1 MAQVDLTLELPSD
14 IVVASGVDTD
24 HAASGHS
31 SVDFASPD
39 PVRDHDGDYALA
51 LESVRNEV
59 DEIAYHVESPSNFR
73 ERHIHIHVLDRRYKA
88 GKLAPVSQVVVSVVI
103 YCMRWVLEEVVSA
116 VPLNGGCYSAILN
129 SSSKRLAAFSS
140 IFSILSYLAT
150 GVVCGVAAFNY
161 LNSLAAVPVV
171 WSTVGMLFAFA
182 VLCCMGIAESA
193 AVALA
198 FFLLH
203 ALTLSVLCV
212 TSAVFIAQ
220 HPAVFAANM
229 RTPLPD
235 APVLGTLVDGSVL
248 SALFF
253 GYGSAML
260 GVTGFESSAQ
270 FVEEQAPG
278 VFPKTL
284 RNMWACSSVY
294 NIAFSL
300 LALGVVPMTD
310 IVAHKDVLLAHMG
323 RLTAGHWLEVVVS
336 VDAFV
341 VLAGAVLTSYVGIVG
356 LVQRLATDRVLP
368 RVLTRTNQWR
378 GTAHRIILVYFLVAA
393 SLVVAMDGK
402 IDGLAGVFA
411 LAFLGVLGSFALGC
425 ILLKF
430 TRRAMPR
437 ATVASWLNCAFCLL
451 MLALAFLANA
461 LADPASLGYFVLYFA
476 AIGLVV
482 VVMLERVWVLK
493 AVLELTKRFVEWR
506 RGLASAG
513 SHRHQQQRSQAEIIG
528 SVAVAKMVEKI
539 KRTPAVFF
547 CKSPSLPRINAAIA
561 YVLANEQT
569 YCLRL
574 VHVAAA
580 DAPVPP
586 EFADVV
592 CLFDHIYPLLKIDF
606 VAVTGAVFDPAM
618 VHWLVDHLKVPTNLM
633 FMRQPTTPGTHAVA
647 GEGVRVIAAD

>member
-1 MAQVDLTLELPSD
+1 MEARASEIDAIASKRERGKHNLSEWTATAISGND
-14 IVVASGVDTD
+14 IL
-24 HAASGHS
+24 S
-31 SVDFASPD
+31 SVLFTA
-39 PVRDHDGDYALA
+39 GLTTA
-51 LESVRNEV
+51 
-59 DEIAYHVESPSNFR
+59 
-73 ERHIHIHVLDRRYKA
+73 KA
-88 GKLAPVSQVVVSVVI
+88 GKLAPVAQVIVSIVI

-140 IFSILSYLAT
+140 VFSILSYLAT

-161 LNSLAAVPVV
+161 LNYLTAVPVV

-198 FFLLH
+198 FFVLH
-203 ALTLSVLCV
+203 AFTLTLLGV
-212 TSAVFIAQ
+212 TSIVFIAQ
-220 HPAVFAANM
+220 HPSVFAANM
-229 RTPLPD
+229 RTSLP
-235 APVLGTLVDGSVL
+235 ATLVLGTLVDGSVL

-253 GYGSAML
+253 GYGTAML

-294 NIAFSL
+294 NVAFSL

-310 IVAHKDVLLAHMG
+310 IVANKEVLLAHMG
-323 RLTAGHWLEVVVS
+323 RLTAGYWLEVAVS

-368 RVLTRTNQWR
+368 RVLTRTNHWR
-378 GTAHRIILVYFLVAA
+378 GTAHRIILAYFLVAA
-393 SLVVAMDGK
+393 SLVVAMGGA

-411 LAFLGVLGSFALGC
+411 FAFLGVLGSFVIGC

-430 TRRAMPR
+430 SRREMPR
-437 ATVASWLNCAFCLL
+437 ATVASWLNCAFCLV
-451 MLALAFLANA
+451 MLALGVLANA

-513 SHRHQQQRSQAEIIG
+513 PQSPPPLRSPQSSQAEIIG
-528 SVAVAKMVEKI
+528 SVAIAKAVEKI

-574 VHVAAA
+574 VHVAPA
-580 DAPVPP
+580 DAPPVPP

-606 VAVTGAVFDPAM
+606 VAVTGAAFDSAM
-618 VHWLVDHLKVPTNLM
+618 VHWLVDHLNVPTNLM
-633 FMRQPTTPGTHAVA
+633 FMRQPTTRATHAVA
-647 GEGVRVIAAD
+647 GEGVRVITAD